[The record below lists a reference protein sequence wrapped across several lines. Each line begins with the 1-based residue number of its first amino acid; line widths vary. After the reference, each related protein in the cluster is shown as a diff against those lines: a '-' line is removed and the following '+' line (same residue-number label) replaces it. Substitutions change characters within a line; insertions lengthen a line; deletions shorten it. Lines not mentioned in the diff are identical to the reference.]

1 MEHPS
6 SWVRMPPNESAQ
18 KSAAKPGAGDGV
30 VLDRPVGNWAPRG
43 ASGQVCRA
51 PWGARLIAYT
61 GLMDMAHQG
70 AAARLPALRKVRQ
83 NPVTPPRAG
92 NGRLAKSRKWP
103 PFHHVLGVDLPEL
116 RSRLAPR
123 TPFGWGGRRAAA
135 VTFRWINCGRTAKG
149 YPLHGRGRGVS
160 TQPSWPTPPHVRG

>member
-1 MEHPS
+1 MIPYTGLADMAHQGAAA
-6 SWVRMPPNESAQ
+6 RTQ

-70 AAARLPALRKVRQ
+70 AAARTQ
-83 NPVTPPRAG
+83 G
-92 NGRLAKSRKWP
+92 SKS
-103 PFHHVLGVDLPEL
+103 H
-116 RSRLAPR
+116 
-123 TPFGWGGRRAAA
+123 
-135 VTFRWINCGRTAKG
+135 
-149 YPLHGRGRGVS
+149 
-160 TQPSWPTPPHVRG
+160 